1 MWQRSRT
8 GTKPDLPIGPIQALQ
23 SDFTKGPAMTTPTLE
38 SFTAQSLDEGFD
50 EIIVREWDADLKL
63 ETHTH
68 PFDVSAY
75 VARGEYWLTMGEEVK
90 HLQAGDFFRLARNV
104 PHAELYGAQ
113 GATVWVARAN

>member
-1 MWQRSRT
+1 MT
-8 GTKPDLPIGPIQALQ
+8 
-23 SDFTKGPAMTTPTLE
+23 TTPTLE

-50 EIIVREWDADLKL
+50 EIIVREWAADLKL
-63 ETHTH
+63 DTHTH

-75 VARGEYWLTMGEEVK
+75 VARGEYWLTLGDEVK

>member
-1 MWQRSRT
+1 
-8 GTKPDLPIGPIQALQ
+8 
-23 SDFTKGPAMTTPTLE
+23 MTSPTLE

-50 EIIVREWDADLKL
+50 EIIVREWAADLKL
-63 ETHTH
+63 DTHTH

-75 VARGEYWLTMGEEVK
+75 VARGEYWLTMGEVVK

-104 PHAELYGAQ
+104 PHAELYGSE